1 MHVVAALA
9 EHART
14 LHAGGP
20 GTDHEDRARIRRLL
34 ELLRVPAAPILFHRG
49 GVLGADERRPADL
62 PARNAHVAADALA
75 DVVEAAFLDLIGQEG
90 VRNRGP
96 GGADDVRLA
105 GGNDLCHVV
114 GAGHAADAEHRHVG
128 DALHVLD
135 PGLLVVGLV
144 EARRARVLAP
154 LGDVA
159 DVDVPKVDHPL
170 LGRELDELEAVVAD
184 LDALGAVQRVD
195 GEAGRHGAV
204 VAHRLL
210 HRSHGLEPEARP
222 VLEAA
227 AVLVGT
233 LVVEL
238 GQELERQ
245 IAVRAVDVDD
255 VEARALGANRGIN
268 IHLDQVLDVVFVSLA
283 RVGARFELGRDLAR
297 APGYG
302 AALHAGRMGSAVPHL
317 DPGQRAMPV
326 DFVTHVAEVDDI
338 ALVPDAGR
346 DAMHV
351 VGFRMD
357 RGVLGADAAP
367 AALGLHAAE
376 GSLGAR
382 PFGTCAVAVGNLIE
396 AIFHGLR
403 ADLNRLEQA
412 VILRI
417 TRHRASPFSS
427 SRRRS
432 RPVWRLRP
440 VCGEE
445 TAHGRSND
453 DVYSAG

>member
-1 MHVVAALA
+1 MSNFS
-9 EHART
+9 
-14 LHAGGP
+14 GM
-20 GTDHEDRARIRRLL
+20 
-34 ELLRVPAAPILFHRG
+34 PAAPILFHRG

-62 PARNAHVAADALA
+62 PARNAHVAADTLA
-75 DVVEAAFLDLIGQEG
+75 DVVEAALLDLVGQEG
-90 VRNRGP
+90 VGDRGP

-105 GGNDLCHVV
+105 RGHDLRHVI

-144 EARRARVLAP
+144 EARRACVLAP
-154 LGDVA
+154 FGDVA

-184 LDALGAVQRVD
+184 LDALRPVKGID
-195 GEAGRHGAV
+195 GETGRHGAG

-227 AVLVGT
+227 AVLVGA

-255 VEARALGANRGIN
+255 VEARTLGADCGVD
-268 IHLDQVLDVVFVSLA
+268 IHLDQVLDVVFVGLA
-283 RVGARFELGRDLAR
+283 RVGARFELRRDLTG
-297 APGYG
+297 APGHG
-302 AALHAGRMGSAVPHL
+302 ATLHAGRVGSAVPHL

-326 DFVTHVAEVDDI
+326 NLVAHVTQVDDI
-338 ALVPDAGR
+338 ALIPDAGR
-346 DAMHV
+346 DPMHV

-357 RGVLGADAAP
+357 RGVFGADSAP

-376 GSLGAR
+376 GGLGAR
-382 PFGTCAVAVGNLIE
+382 PLRACAVAVGNLIE
-396 AIFHGLR
+396 AVLHGLR
-403 ADLNRLEQA
+403 TDPNRLEQA